1 MRKLKLAAA
10 GLAGTIARR
19 LPFSWK
25 TELFR
30 IFANTIG
37 VNRATFAGHHGPFTA
52 PVNDRVIWP
61 SYVAYGALNNGTSEF
76 LNSVFKTSGGT
87 MIDVGA
93 NVGMLC
99 MPAAKAQPTLH
110 VYAVEADPENFQCLQ
125 INALQSGVHNAILI
139 NRAAF
144 SRNCRLEF
152 EHSDDNPG
160 DHRVRSGKKQDGKDF
175 YHESSRA
182 VISVEAATLDSL
194 VPLDGLKHPIV
205 LKADVQGA
213 EAEVFL
219 GAAQLLEVVDI
230 VILEFW
236 PYGLKRAGSDI
247 DTFLKSISRFK
258 FGAQLE
264 VLNADT
270 IKVKPI
276 AEVVAELREFYNQEA
291 NFLHL
296 DVLLSKAP
304 L

>member
-10 GLAGTIARR
+10 GLAGTVARR

-37 VNRATFAGHHGPFTA
+37 VNRATFAGHHGQFTA

-76 LNSVFKTSGGT
+76 LNSIFKVSGGT

-99 MPAAKAQPTLH
+99 TPAAKAQPALQ

-125 INALQSGVHNAILI
+125 INAAQSGAKNISLI

-160 DHRVRSGKKQDGKDF
+160 DHRVRSGKKPGGKDA
-175 YHESSRA
+175 YGESSRS
-182 VISVEAATLDSL
+182 VISVEAATLDSMI
-194 VPLDGLKHPIV
+194 PLNNLKHPIV

-219 GAAQLLEVVDI
+219 GATQLLESVDI

-247 DTFLKSISRFK
+247 DVFFKSLSRFK

-264 VLNADT
+264 VLNPNT
-270 IKVKPI
+270 ICVKPI
-276 AEVVAELREFYNQEA
+276 QEVIAELREFYNQDV
-291 NFLHL
+291 NMLHA